1 MCNSSIP
8 CPTKV
13 INKKLTKIKEKD
25 RGSYWLSL
33 SLGFFGGSYAYI
45 LHLNTAGSFANS
57 HVSDAGGGLRPT
69 ISLISSTTISEGSGT
84 SEDPYVI
91 K

>member
-1 MCNSSIP
+1 M
-8 CPTKV
+8 
-13 INKKLTKIKEKD
+13 
-25 RGSYWLSL
+25 SL
-33 SLGFFGGSYAYI
+33 SLGFFGGSYAYV
-45 LHLNTAGSFANS
+45 LYLNAAGAFGNS
-57 HVSDAGGGLRPT
+57 HVSDAGGGLHPT

>member
-1 MCNSSIP
+1 M
-8 CPTKV
+8 
-13 INKKLTKIKEKD
+13 
-25 RGSYWLSL
+25 SL
-33 SLGFFGGSYAYI
+33 SPDFFYGSYAYI
-45 LHLNTAGSFANS
+45 LHLNASGAFANS

-69 ISLISSTTISEGSGT
+69 INLISSTTISEGSGT

>member
-1 MCNSSIP
+1 M
-8 CPTKV
+8 
-13 INKKLTKIKEKD
+13 
-25 RGSYWLSL
+25 SL
-33 SLGFFGGSYAYI
+33 SPGFFGGSYAYI
-45 LHLNTAGSFANS
+45 LYLNASVAFANS

-69 ISLISSTTISEGSGT
+69 ISLASSVTISGGSDK

>member
-1 MCNSSIP
+1 MVVFIARLLWR
-8 CPTKV
+8 
-13 INKKLTKIKEKD
+13 KLRLRFVFEC
-25 RGSYWLSL
+25 
-33 SLGFFGGSYAYI
+33 GG
-45 LHLNTAGSFANS
+45 TFANS

-69 ISLISSTTISEGSGT
+69 INLISSTTISEGSGT

>member
-1 MCNSSIP
+1 MVVFIARLLWR
-8 CPTKV
+8 
-13 INKKLTKIKEKD
+13 KLRLRFVFE
-25 RGSYWLSL
+25 Y
-33 SLGFFGGSYAYI
+33 GG
-45 LHLNTAGSFANS
+45 TFANS
-57 HVSDAGGGLRPT
+57 HVSDAGGRLRPT

>member
-1 MCNSSIP
+1 M
-8 CPTKV
+8 
-13 INKKLTKIKEKD
+13 
-25 RGSYWLSL
+25 SL
-33 SLGFFGGSYAYI
+33 SPGFFGGSYAYV
-45 LHLNTAGSFANS
+45 LYLSTAGAFANS

-69 ISLISSTTISEGSGT
+69 ISLVSSTTISEGSGT

>member
-1 MCNSSIP
+1 M
-8 CPTKV
+8 
-13 INKKLTKIKEKD
+13 
-25 RGSYWLSL
+25 SL
-33 SLGFFGGSYAYI
+33 SPGFFGGSYAYV
-45 LHLNTAGSFANS
+45 LYLNASGAFGNRHA
-57 HVSDAGGGLRPT
+57 SDAGGGLRPT